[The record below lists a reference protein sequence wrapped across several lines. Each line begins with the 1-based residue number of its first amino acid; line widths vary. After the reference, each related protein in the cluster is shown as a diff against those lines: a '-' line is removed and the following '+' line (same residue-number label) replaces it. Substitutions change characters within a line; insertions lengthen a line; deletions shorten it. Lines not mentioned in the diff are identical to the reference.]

1 MADPVVY
8 ATVAELQARWPDMPT
23 GAESHALV
31 LLEDASALLRAST
44 DVSGADPH
52 LLKIIVCEMV
62 QKVMTAP
69 DAGADVASLN
79 MTAGPFSQQVTY
91 RGSSDLFVSK
101 KHLKML
107 GVGRQRAFSVD
118 LIGDLDVP

>member
-1 MADPVVY
+1 MADVY
-8 ATVAELQARWPDMPT
+8 ATVDDLKARWPDFPT
-23 GAESHALV
+23 GAEVHAAV
-31 LLEDASALLRAST
+31 LLEDASALVRAAAP
-44 DVSGADPH
+44 GMLADAQI
-52 LLKIIVCEMV
+52 LKIIVCEMV

-118 LIGDLDVP
+118 LLAGRDDS